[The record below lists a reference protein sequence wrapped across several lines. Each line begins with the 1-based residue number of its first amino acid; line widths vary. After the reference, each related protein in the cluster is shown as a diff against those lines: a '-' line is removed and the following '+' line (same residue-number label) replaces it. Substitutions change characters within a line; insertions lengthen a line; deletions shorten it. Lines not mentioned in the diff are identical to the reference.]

1 MASQLAKNYTNWT
14 SGREVMATL
23 VVEEWCKG
31 TPLDTTIYRDALNN
45 NIHDNNNVH
54 GLVVS
59 LMSQGLTCM

>member
-31 TPLDTTIYRDALNN
+31 TPLDTTIYREALYNN
-45 NIHDNNNVH
+45 KH
-54 GLVVS
+54 GDGKVDWLVVS
-59 LMSQGLTCM
+59 LT